1 MLDEYNLFV
10 YKNQGQKIKEIRKA
24 LNVTQEGLAMLI
36 GVGWVAVKEWEKN
49 RNYMKKKSY
58 LKLMDLVKDSK

>member
-10 YKNQGQKIKEIRKA
+10 YNNQGQKIKEIRKA